1 MHSISNTLSST
12 TSATSVDGALSSVAS
27 PIEITNIPQE
37 NEFLILN
44 TSRFNIT
51 YKLLDKVL
59 YLRKDTSG
67 SKLTLLRGYL
77 CVYVRKPVRI
87 KHIQLKFEGALD
99 VRYFPSNMKIDPSS
113 TFVKN
118 KSFPIFSQSRNWQ
131 YKQHDKVLDTDY
143 FAKGAFS
150 YPFQFLIPNDIP
162 ETMSNV
168 FGSTSY
174 CLTVTVSPIS
184 NTLGLSILGSS
195 LIAKSF
201 PIQVVQCDTEQEGTC
216 HVSNDSFSLGNWRYL
231 FYYKIVISNRQVAIG
246 DKVKVYVKILPKK
259 AFKYRIR
266 NIKVLLDQI
275 TEYDISNR
283 LEENERDKFYHKL
296 SSTETALLE
305 WINVD
310 SYDNDPQVW
319 EFDCELSRVFE
330 KYNLKNRYKK
340 QSFTLVP
347 TTNELE
353 NRICHFKVFHKI
365 KVYLSVEEIV
375 SEDDTIS
382 EFSDNASS
390 FIIRPRAHSL
400 DKTLMNTRAE
410 KIDNDQMR
418 RNSPLV
424 QESDPNKSKVDLVFD
439 ADVEILKGE
448 SVVGNMPPPTYT
460 DSQIIPH
467 LATIDNSNTS
477 KTDILTIID
486 SSKTSQNQQLNF
498 ILPPAYEEVEELTEP
513 PLYLYK

>member
-168 FGSTSY
+168 FRFNELLLNS
-174 CLTVTVSPIS
+174 
-184 NTLGLSILGSS
+184 
-195 LIAKSF
+195 
-201 PIQVVQCDTEQEGTC
+201 
-216 HVSNDSFSLGNWRYL
+216 DSFSNIKYIG
-231 FYYKIVISNRQVAIG
+231 IVAIG
-246 DKVKVYVKILPKK
+246 DKVKVYVKILPNK